1 MAIIGAVIG
10 ILAQVLLMINPYNI
24 TWALATTVIR
34 SLGAVPIN
42 AVIFDMM
49 ADVVE
54 YGQWKT
60 HIRQESLIY
69 AADSLGI
76 KIGMGLIGAIVGGLL
91 SVSGYVSSTT
101 GSAVQPQSAL
111 DMITYMFIWGP
122 IILWI
127 ISLIVLVFYKL
138 DKTYPTII
146 KELREREKR
155 GEA

>member
-1 MAIIGAVIG
+1 
-10 ILAQVLLMINPYNI
+10 
-24 TWALATTVIR
+24 
-34 SLGAVPIN
+34 
-42 AVIFDMM
+42 
-49 ADVVE
+49 
-54 YGQWKT
+54 
-60 HIRQESLIY
+60 
-69 AADSLGI
+69 
-76 KIGMGLIGAIVGGLL
+76 MGLIGAIVGGLL